1 MAGTLRAP
9 IMAAMSGRGITTS
22 LALRGLR
29 LSRITLHLLHGLWT
43 VAVHFPFYRPPRRR
57 KVVRGWSR
65 KLLRILGVRLH
76 VEGALPDG
84 RTGPVMLVSNHVS
97 WLDIF
102 VINAVLP
109 VRFVAKSEIRAWPAI
124 GWLSAR
130 TGTLFIERARRR
142 DTARINREIADAM
155 TAGDVVAVF
164 PEGTTTDGS
173 QVLRFHG
180 ALLQPALM
188 AGARVQPVALR
199 FEHGDG
205 GLCTAA
211 AYDGDK
217 SLWQTLLAIV
227 AQPAVHA
234 RLCFLPLLASE
245 AGHRRELAAAAQQLI
260 ADRLKP

>member
-1 MAGTLRAP
+1 MAGALRAP
-9 IMAAMSGRGITTS
+9 IMAAMSGRGTTIS
-22 LALRGLR
+22 LALRGMR

-43 VAVHFPFYRPPRRR
+43 TAVHFPFYPVPRRR
-57 KVVRGWSR
+57 KAVRE
-65 KLLRILGVRLH
+65 IVGVRLH
-76 VEGALPDG
+76 AEGGMPAAD
-84 RTGPVMLVSNHVS
+84 TGPVMLVANHVS

-109 VRFVAKSEIRAWPAI
+109 VRFVAKSEIRRWPAI
-124 GWLSAR
+124 GWLSAK

-155 TAGDVVAVF
+155 TGGDVVAVF

-188 AGARVQPVALR
+188 AGALVYPVALR
-199 FEHGDG
+199 FEHDDG
-205 GLCTAA
+205 TLCVAA
-211 AYDGDK
+211 AYDGEK

-227 AQPAVHA
+227 AQPALHA
-234 RLCFLPLLASE
+234 RLCFLAPLTSGAR
-245 AGHRRELAAAAQQLI
+245 HRRELAAAAQQLI
-260 ADRLKP
+260 ADRLKS